1 MQKKLKEESIS
12 PTSYKLTA
20 NSCHIPVLLKEA
32 IEALDL
38 KKGET
43 VLDCTINGGGHSF
56 VMAES
61 VGKRGT
67 LIGLDE
73 DKSALDRAKEHLAG
87 SEAKIIL
94 EESNFRKLDQAL
106 VKLGIKEVD
115 KILFDF
121 GLSSDQLDNSGR
133 GFSFKRDEPLLMT
146 LSVVPKLGQLTAI
159 EVVNSWS
166 EEDLAGIIF
175 EYGEER
181 FSRRIAHG
189 IVESRQKDVIRTT
202 AELREIIERSVP
214 ASYRNGR
221 IHPATRTFQGI
232 RIAVNDE
239 LGAIK
244 EGLVKA
250 GEALSKGGRIATIS
264 FHSLEDRIVKQYFRD
279 LVKGGIFRAIT
290 KKPIVP
296 SREEEI
302 ANPRARS
309 AKLRVIEKIT
319 NNK

>member
-1 MQKKLKEESIS
+1 M
-12 PTSYKLTA
+12 P
-20 NSCHIPVLLKEA
+20 HIPVLLKEA

-38 KKGET
+38 KKGDV
-43 VLDCTINGGGHSF
+43 VLDCTINGGGHSL
-56 VMAES
+56 VITEMI
-61 VGKRGT
+61 GKRGI

-73 DKSALDRAKEHLAG
+73 DKSALARAKEHLAG
-87 SEAKIIL
+87 SEAKVIL
-94 EESNFRKLDQAL
+94 EESNFRNLDKAL
-106 VKLGIKEVD
+106 MKSGIKEVD

-146 LSVVPKLGQLTAI
+146 LGVVPKIGQLTALEI
-159 EVVNSWS
+159 VNSWN
-166 EEDLAGIIF
+166 EEDLAGIIY

-189 IVESRQKDVIRTT
+189 IAEARKKDVIRTT
-202 AELREIIERSVP
+202 TELREIVERSVP

-221 IHPATRTFQGI
+221 IHPATRTFQGL

-250 GEALSKGGRIATIS
+250 SQALSKGGRIAAIS

-279 LVKGGIFRAIT
+279 LAKSGEFLSIT

-296 SREEEI
+296 GKEEEN

-309 AKLRVIEKIT
+309 AKLRSIKKIQ
-319 NNK
+319 